1 MELCSRAVI
10 AEDDKEV
17 QRIVA
22 EVRDLLHERIEEL
35 RQRLILTTMVSILAS
50 DRSVTGG
57 TEGPVSANPDMQS

>member
-22 EVRDLLHERIEEL
+22 ELRDLLHDRIEQL
-35 RQRLILTTMVSILAS
+35 RRRLIFTTMVSILGS
-50 DRSVTGG
+50 DRCLTRE
-57 TEGPVSANPDMQS
+57 TEGPVSANPDMPS

>member
-22 EVRDLLHERIEEL
+22 EVRDLLHERIEQL
-35 RQRLILTTMVSILAS
+35 RQRLIFTTMVSIIGS
-50 DRSVTGG
+50 DRCVTRG
-57 TEGPVSANPDMQS
+57 TEGPVSANSDMPS